1 MTASERLLQKTLVGS
16 DIGSSEWNSIQAAF
30 RDRAFFSARVSSIR
44 LLDAMRTKIVESLKG
59 NLSASDFRLAIRRE
73 LGAIQYD
80 AGEARGTI
88 KDLMT
93 SARLDLIYNTNRE
106 MAQGFMQ
113 HLQAT
118 NAGALA
124 AAPAYELKRAERR
137 KVPRNWP
144 EIWKSKGGTLY
155 DGRMIALKTDP
166 IWTRISRFGLPYPP
180 FDYNSGMDLFSVSR
194 RECLRLGVIT
204 EETPP
209 QKPPKY
215 DFNANLQAK
224 FDVGHWSGERAQFF
238 RDSFG
243 DQLKYEQDQKTGNV
257 TVQWQRCLLRDMF
270 ENYTPPTP
278 NESGKGWALGKA
290 TARLLTECDKVSP
303 KYRPL
308 FEGRG
313 LSLNKS
319 IAKHTIDE
327 GHWLVDKTP
336 GNMPVKPE
344 DLDLVPSLWRAPDY
358 IEAGGLKDSIVLCLE
373 TFDGG
378 ILKMPVKVKRQVP
391 TPTGL
396 FKQRIPGEHS
406 QPVFHG

>member
-44 LLDAMRTKIVESLKG
+44 LLDAMREKIGESLKG

-180 FDYNSGMDLFSVSR
+180 FDYNSGMDIFSVSY

-278 NESGKGWALGKA
+278 SESGKGWALGKA
-290 TARLLTECDKVSP
+290 TARLLAECDKVSP

>member
-1 MTASERLLQKTLVGS
+1 
-16 DIGSSEWNSIQAAF
+16 
-30 RDRAFFSARVSSIR
+30 
-44 LLDAMRTKIVESLKG
+44 
-59 NLSASDFRLAIRRE
+59 
-73 LGAIQYD
+73 
-80 AGEARGTI
+80 
-88 KDLMT
+88 
-93 SARLDLIYNTNRE
+93 
-106 MAQGFMQ
+106 
-113 HLQAT
+113 
-118 NAGALA
+118 
-124 AAPAYELKRAERR
+124 
-137 KVPRNWP
+137 
-144 EIWKSKGGTLY
+144 
-155 DGRMIALKTDP
+155 
-166 IWTRISRFGLPYPP
+166 
-180 FDYNSGMDLFSVSR
+180 
-194 RECLRLGVIT
+194 
-204 EETPP
+204 
-209 QKPPKY
+209 
-215 DFNANLQAK
+215 
-224 FDVGHWSGERAQFF
+224 
-238 RDSFG
+238 
-243 DQLKYEQDQKTGNV
+243 
-257 TVQWQRCLLRDMF
+257 MF

-290 TARLLTECDKVSP
+290 TARLLAECDKVSP

>member
-1 MTASERLLQKTLVGS
+1 MTASERLLQKALVGS

-180 FDYNSGMDLFSVSR
+180 FDYNSGMDIFSVSY

-243 DQLKYEQDQKTGNV
+243 DQLKYEQDQKTGIV

-290 TARLLTECDKVSP
+290 TSKLLAECDKVSA

-358 IEAGGLKDSIVLCLE
+358 IEAGGLMDSIVLCLE

-396 FKQRIPGEHS
+396 FKQKIPGEHS